1 MAAVTKKFRWT
12 NADGETMEV
21 EIGADGGN
29 VTVDGKPLTDVLDE
43 IVSKAGNV
51 IAESG
56 EITSASSEIT
66 LSTVPAEGTYYFI
79 PPQYGCSWDTISWGN
94 KGADEW
100 GSWTENVMVAQGEAS
115 IIKYTGGTG
124 SGSFEL
130 VARFP
135 GPEKTEQWDTAAEKL
150 SALEEAIESSKK
162 YSSTPQEIGTWID
175 ETPVWRFAFDRE
187 LEEIEKTDGY
197 VSFQSIVGDVV
208 KNMNYAFVIHA
219 FASTRLGADPCVIDD
234 YSTKI
239 DGNAFNIEGG
249 SGQTGIYGYMDI
261 VTPSSNIK
269 TT

>member
-1 MAAVTKKFRWT
+1 MPLLLSIKRTDSEGKSIV
-12 NADGETMEV
+12 V
-21 EIGADGGN
+21 EFGADGKN
-29 VTVDGKPLTDVLDE
+29 IAVDGKPLTDVLTE
-43 IVSKAGNV
+43 IMSKAGNM
-51 IAESG
+51 ISESG

-115 IIKYTGGTG
+115 IIKYTGGNG

-135 GPEKTEQWDTAAEKL
+135 GPEQTEQWDTAVKKL
-150 SALEEAIESSKK
+150 SALEEAIDLSKK

-175 ETPVWRFAFDRE
+175 ETPVWRFAFDRD
-187 LEEIEKTDGY
+187 LEEIEKEDGY
-197 VSFQSIVGDVV
+197 VSFQSLVTKVV

-239 DGNAFNIEGG
+239 DGTAFNIEGG

-261 VTPSSNIK
+261 VTPASNIK